1 MPPTALPAI
10 LATTQRA
17 DGTNAFVRTSTI
29 QHAVPHTIAAG
40 LATSHRRV
48 DVQRLVVIALCHFV
62 VAAAEESDFAKD
74 ADVAARAAAW
84 SGARAARGG
93 VAVVVAA
100 APEEEGG

>member
-17 DGTNAFVRTSTI
+17 DRTNAFVRTSTI

-74 ADVAARAAAW
+74 ADIAARAAAW

-100 APEEEGG
+100 APEEESG